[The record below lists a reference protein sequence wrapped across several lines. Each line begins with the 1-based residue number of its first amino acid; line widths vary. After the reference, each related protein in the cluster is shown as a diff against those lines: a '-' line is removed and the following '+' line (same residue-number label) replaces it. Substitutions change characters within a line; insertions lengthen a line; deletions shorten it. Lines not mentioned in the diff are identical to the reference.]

1 MMKCFFKKMALV
13 TTLAI
18 VVSLAA
24 PTAAVN
30 AATVSGVAL
39 QGTKTVVTEYELEK
53 AGDTVDFCFLGAPSD
68 WWGTYQWTTSNPEVA
83 TVDKSGIVTAVS
95 TGTATITITAG
106 ADASYV
112 HSVTVTVY
120 NMELTAGNSRNK
132 AMEVVELK
140 KGKTLDLNFYGV
152 TDWSSRKSAY
162 LTEWVSS
169 NTDVVSV
176 NETNGVITA
185 KAAGSAVVIFYL
197 YDMEKDVLFS
207 SAPVTIVVAE

>member
-1 MMKCFFKKMALV
+1 MKRFLKKMAIV
-13 TTLAI
+13 TTLAMA
-18 VVSLAA
+18 VSLVAPAQTARAA
-24 PTAAVN
+24 EN
-30 AATVSGVAL
+30 GIAL

-53 AGDTVDFCFLGAPSD
+53 AGDEVDFRFLGAPRD
-68 WWGTYQWTTSNPEVA
+68 WRSTYQWSTSNPEVA
-83 TVDKSGIVTAVS
+83 TVDTAGVVTAVS
-95 TGTATITITAG
+95 TGTTIITITAG

-120 NMELTAGNSRNK
+120 NMQLTAGNSKNK
-132 AMEVVELK
+132 AMDTVELK
-140 KGKTLDLNFYGV
+140 KGKNLDLNFYGV

-185 KAAGSAVVIFYL
+185 EKAGVAVVTFCL
-197 YDMEKDVLFS
+197 YDMEKDVLFT
-207 SAPVTIVVAE
+207 SAPVTVVVTE